1 MTHMM
6 THFNDPF
13 PIRHVFSWLNWHD
26 IKRSSFTRIYFTP
39 TRTQIGLPKIGL
51 GSEKFWSKRILFYN
65 CKELWSKHFQFSIPS
80 DSDFVCIT
88 SSGPEL
94 LVTRSHSSS
103 LKVIRDHPEVI
114 KGQKS
119 DSNPSAAFETRLN
132 QITIVSKMIQFP

>member
-13 PIRHVFSWLNWHD
+13 PIRHVFSWLDWHD
-26 IKRSSFTRIYFTP
+26 IKCSSFTRIYFRSKP
-39 TRTQIGLPKIGL
+39 ESAYPKL
-51 GSEKFWSKRILFYN
+51 GPEKFWSKRILFYN

>member
-1 MTHMM
+1 MT
-6 THFNDPF
+6 
-13 PIRHVFSWLNWHD
+13 
-26 IKRSSFTRIYFTP
+26 RSQSDTSS
-39 TRTQIGLPKIGL
+39 L
-51 GSEKFWSKRILFYN
+51 GSTGTILNAVPLPGFILPQPKSTHPKLGPEKFWSKRILFYN

>member
-1 MTHMM
+1 MTRSQSD
-6 THFNDPF
+6 TSSLGSTGTILNAVPLTGF
-13 PIRHVFSWLNWHD
+13 FS
-26 IKRSSFTRIYFTP
+26 IE
-39 TRTQIGLPKIGL
+39 TQILLPKIRVR
-51 GSEKFWSKRILFYN
+51 KMPKRILFYN